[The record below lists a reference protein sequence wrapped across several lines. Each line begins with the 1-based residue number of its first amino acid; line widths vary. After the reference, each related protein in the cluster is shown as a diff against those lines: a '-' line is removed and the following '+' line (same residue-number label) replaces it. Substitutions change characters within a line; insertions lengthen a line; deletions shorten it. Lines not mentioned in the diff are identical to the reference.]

1 MAKYGGFTYRGAY
14 YGEIPR
20 LPFSVEPFQAVA
32 VDYDKIQL
40 FWGPPQG
47 AINGLRLVRSQVAF
61 SEWPDDGVILFEINS
76 EDGDFGDSFYTDG
89 VDNFDESGA
98 ANDIPLVPG
107 KFVYY
112 RMWVRRSETNL
123 WNIADDVVVLLPKA
137 HGTVTPEGQ
146 VLATTHENFMNLLP
160 RVYTSVEQSPLGV
173 VDTDSDLYNFLKG
186 FSFTLDELLTFA
198 DLLLPDFSGQS
209 TSPDVLDLQ
218 VYEYGITP
226 ASDDVILNQKKM
238 VREAIYMYSRK
249 GTEAALSTL
258 VESLTGYGPV
268 ITSSPNLFLT
278 SQDSTFYTELGN
290 WKASGQCT
298 LTLTDTVFTPSGEDF
313 QIDDIYTAKAVAT
326 NSSAFIRN
334 GTINPVLYGIPVNA
348 GTEYTFS
355 AYAQRTAAAA
365 VSIIPKIYWYNNA
378 GVLVSTTT
386 GTTQAT
392 TVSWDV
398 YEATGIAPGASFSV
412 VSYVVTG
419 NEVSLTT
426 DVTHNVEAGASI
438 TVLGIGAPY
447 DGKYTVGAVT
457 PTVISYSLTTPDV
470 LTTETTALVSIEPAV
485 YAAVEIG
492 FSKNGTVYFDMMQF
506 STSDVTTYYEAR
518 SVDIFLQPDKSN
530 FVNDPS
536 FSAVTTDWAVA
547 GESSLSYPES
557 TTPYLFT
564 ADSMLSVVPNSG
576 QNLIVSADTNT
587 GGMPVG
593 KFYTLSA
600 YVQSP
605 NNGQDMYLKAT
616 ATDSVNPSVV
626 ASSAPVTV
634 NNIWT
639 RLQLT
644 FFVPATFVSDSLF
657 FTLEVRAD
665 ANTGGTINFE
675 AAQLES
681 NFTASL
687 FIAGNFPAEYGIVWE
702 GLPNNS
708 RSHLYKN
715 RQAKTIRLIQELEK
729 FLPSN
734 TPYVVNTFG
743 GVETKA
749 ITM

>member
-1 MAKYGGFTYRGAY
+1 LAKYGGFAYRGAY

-32 VDYDKIQL
+32 VDYNKIQL

-76 EDGDFGDSFYTDG
+76 DDGDFGDTFYTDG
-89 VDNFDESGA
+89 IDNFDEPGA
-98 ANDIPLVPG
+98 ENDIPLVSG
-107 KFVYY
+107 RFVYY

-123 WNIADDVVVLLPKA
+123 WNIADDVVVLLPKE

-146 VLATTHENFMNLLP
+146 VLATTHDNFMNLLP
-160 RVYTSVEQSPLGV
+160 RVYTSIEQSPLGV
-173 VDTDSDLYNFLKG
+173 VDTTSDLYNFLKA

-209 TSPDVLDLQ
+209 TSPDILDLQ

-249 GTEAALSTL
+249 GTPAALSTL
-258 VESLTGYGPV
+258 VESLTGFGPV

-278 SQDSTFYTELGN
+278 PQDSTFYTDLGKWTAN
-290 WKASGQCT
+290 GQCT
-298 LTLTDTVFTPSGEDF
+298 LTLTDTIFTPSGEDF
-313 QIDDIYTAKAVAT
+313 QIDDVYTAKAVAT
-326 NSSAFIRN
+326 NSSAFLRN
-334 GTINPVLYGIPVNA
+334 GTIDPVLYGIPVTA
-348 GTEYTFS
+348 GVEYTFS
-355 AYAQRTAAAA
+355 SYAQRTAAAA

-378 GVLVSTTT
+378 GVLISTTT
-386 GTTQAT
+386 GATQAT

-398 YEATGIAPGASFSV
+398 YEATGTAPGTSFEV
-412 VSYVVTG
+412 VSYEVTS
-419 NEVSLTT
+419 NEVSLDTN
-426 DVTHNVEAGASI
+426 VAHNVEPGATI
-438 TVLGIGAPY
+438 TVLGLGAPY
-447 DGKYTVGAVT
+447 DGKYTVDAVT
-457 PTVISYSLTTPDV
+457 ATVISYSLTTPDV
-470 LTTETTALVSIEPAV
+470 VSTATTGLVSIEAAV
-485 YAAVEIG
+485 YAGVEIG

-506 STSDVTTYYEAR
+506 ATSDVTRYYEAR
-518 SVDIFLQPDKSN
+518 SVDIFLQPDESN
-530 FVNDPS
+530 FVNDSS
-536 FSAVTTDWAVA
+536 FSAITTDWAVT
-547 GESSLSYPES
+547 GESSLSYPTS
-557 TTPYLFT
+557 TAPYLFT
-564 ADSMLSVVPNSG
+564 ADSMLSVVPNAG
-576 QNLIVSADTNT
+576 QNLVISADTNT

-593 KFYTLSA
+593 KFYTFSTYA
-600 YVQSP
+600 QSP
-605 NNGQDMYLKAT
+605 DNGENMYLKVT
-616 ATDSVNPSVV
+616 AVDSVNASVV
-626 ASSAPVTV
+626 IASDPVTV
-634 NNIWT
+634 GATWT
-639 RLQLT
+639 RLEVSI
-644 FFVPATFVSDSLF
+644 FVPPEFVSDSMF

-665 ANTGGTINFE
+665 ANTGGTINVE
-675 AAQLES
+675 AAQLEP
-681 NFTASL
+681 NFTSSL

-702 GLPNNS
+702 GQVDSSP
-708 RSHLYKN
+708 SHLYKN

>member
-32 VDYDKIQL
+32 IDYDKIQL

-47 AINGLRLVRSQVAF
+47 AINGLRLVRSQIAF

-76 EDGDFGDSFYTDG
+76 DDGDFGDSFYTDG
-89 VDNFDESGA
+89 VDNFDEPGA

-112 RMWVRRSETNL
+112 RMWVRRTETNL
-123 WNIADDVVVLLPKA
+123 WNIADDVVVLLPKQ
-137 HGTVTPEGQ
+137 HGTITPEGE

-173 VDTDSDLYNFLKG
+173 VDTESDLYKFLQA
-186 FSFTLDELLTFA
+186 FSFTLDELLTFT

-209 TSPDVLDLQ
+209 TNPDLLDLQ

-226 ASDDVILNQKKM
+226 ASDDVIANQKKM

-249 GTEAALSTL
+249 GTTAALSTL
-258 VESLTGYGPV
+258 VESLTGFGPV

-278 SQDSTFYTELGN
+278 PQDSTFYEDLGR
-290 WKASGQCT
+290 WKTAGQCT
-298 LTLTDTVFTPSGEDF
+298 LTIDDTVFTPSGEDF
-313 QIDDIYTAKAVAT
+313 QIDNVYTGKAVAT
-326 NSSAFIRN
+326 SASAFLRN
-334 GTINPVLYGIPVNA
+334 GLDNPVLYGIPVIA

-355 AYAQRTAAAA
+355 TYALRTAAPA
-365 VSIIPKIYWYNNA
+365 VSVIPKIYWYNNA
-378 GVLVSTTT
+378 GVLISTTT
-386 GTTQAT
+386 GASQAT
-392 TVSWDV
+392 TASWDV
-398 YEATGIAPGASFSV
+398 YDATGTAPGTSFSV
-412 VSYVVTG
+412 VSYEVTG
-419 NEVSLTT
+419 NVVSLTT
-426 DVTHNVEAGASI
+426 EVPHNIEPGATL

-447 DGKYTVGAVT
+447 DGKYTVLAIADSI
-457 PTVISYSLTTPDV
+457 ISYALTTPDV
-470 LTTETTALVSIEPAV
+470 LSTDTTALVSIEAAV

-492 FSKNGTVYFDMMQF
+492 FSGPGTVYFDMMQF
-506 STSDVTTYYEAR
+506 ATSDITGYYEAR
-518 SVDIFLQPDKSN
+518 SVDIFLQPNKSN

-536 FSAVTTDWAVA
+536 FSAITTDWVVS
-547 GESSLSYPES
+547 GESSVSYPAS
-557 TTPYLFT
+557 TTPYLFA

-576 QNLIVSADTNT
+576 QDLVVSTNTNT

-593 KFYTLSA
+593 KFYTFSA

-605 NNGQDMYLKAT
+605 DNVEDLYLTVT
-616 ATDSVNPSVV
+616 AIDSVNPSVSAQSDPV
-626 ASSAPVTV
+626 AVGST
-634 NNIWT
+634 WT
-639 RLQLT
+639 RLTLT
-644 FFVPATFVSDSLF
+644 FFVPAAFVPESMY

-665 ANTGGTINFE
+665 SNTGGTLNFE
-675 AAQLES
+675 AAQVEPY
-681 NFTASL
+681 FTSSL

-702 GLPNNS
+702 GQANNS
-708 RSHLYKN
+708 PSHLYKN
-715 RQAKTIRLIQELEK
+715 KQAKTIRLIQELEK

-734 TPYVVNTFG
+734 TPYVVNSFG